1 MSLIIFK
8 TIYVQQ
14 RQIQLFY
21 VKADIPSPGAGG
33 EAKTGIFG
41 GQMHICKSTLTVLY
55 KNSNNWM

>member
-1 MSLIIFK
+1 MSSIIFMYNK
-8 TIYVQQ
+8 GKYNF
-14 RQIQLFY
+14 FY

-41 GQMHICKSTLTVLY
+41 GQMHIYKSTLTGLY

>member
-1 MSLIIFK
+1 MNNKGKYNF
-8 TIYVQQ
+8 
-14 RQIQLFY
+14 FY

-33 EAKTGIFG
+33 EAKTGIFW